1 MSETIIIRNRK
12 RTGTCEDCQRI
23 FVCSVMA
30 TRKVCC
36 SRCARRRKLAY
47 KRDHNRMT
55 RGAKA

>member
-1 MSETIIIRNRK
+1 MSETIIIRNRR
-12 RTGTCEDCQRI
+12 RTGKCEDCSRK
-23 FVCSVMA
+23 FECSVMA

-36 SRCARRRKLAY
+36 DRCARRRKLAY